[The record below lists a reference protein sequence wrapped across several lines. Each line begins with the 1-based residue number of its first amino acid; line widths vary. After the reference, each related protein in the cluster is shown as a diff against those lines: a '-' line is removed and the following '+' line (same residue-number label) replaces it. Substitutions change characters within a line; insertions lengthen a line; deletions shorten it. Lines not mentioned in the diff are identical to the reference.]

1 MPVDCVNLFYR
12 TTSPDLPSGDLPA
25 IRNNMQIM
33 REFKEFITKGNA
45 FDLAIGVIVGG
56 AFGPVVNS
64 MVKDIL
70 MPVVSIGLGKVN
82 FENLYLPLTPA
93 GIEAVKSA
101 VDNGTALPNLAEAA
115 KIGSILPYGNF
126 LNALVTFFFLMVGV
140 FVLIKVVNT
149 LRRPAPTPAVPEPAP
164 TPPRQ
169 ELLLEE
175 IRDLLKK

>member
-1 MPVDCVNLFYR
+1 MPEGIVKRSYR
-12 TTSPDLPSGDLPA
+12 KAGLDLVGKGGDKF
-25 IRNNMQIM
+25 RMQVFK
-33 REFKEFITKGNA
+33 EFKEFITKGNA

-64 MVKDIL
+64 MVKDII

-82 FENLYLPLTPA
+82 FENLYVPLSPA

-101 VDNGTALPNLAEAA
+101 VDSGAALPTLAEAS
-115 KIGSILPYGNF
+115 KIGLVLPYGNF
-126 LNALVTFFFLMVGV
+126 LNALVTFFFLMLGV
-140 FVLIKVVNT
+140 FILIKAVNT

-164 TPPRQ
+164 TPPR
-169 ELLLEE
+169 EEVLLEE